1 MDKLRRLSAHWVK
14 YEILVHFPEDGRM
27 LPVSVKPT
35 DTMKDLRVHL
45 VKLGVTSWK
54 KHFFYNGVQLGE
66 HETVKSVNIK
76 DGSVIL
82 LVSGARKHM
91 VPGLSN
97 SSRTLGQE
105 TGV

>member
-1 MDKLRRLSAHWVK
+1 MEKVRRLTKHWVK

-27 LPVSVKPT
+27 LPISVKAT

-45 VKLGVTSWK
+45 VKQGVTSWK
-54 KHFFYNGVQLGE
+54 KYFFYNGVQLGE

-76 DGSVIL
+76 DGAVIL
-82 LVSGARKHM
+82 LVSGARRHL
-91 VPGLSN
+91 VPCEDR
-97 SSRTLGQE
+97 SSQPLGQE